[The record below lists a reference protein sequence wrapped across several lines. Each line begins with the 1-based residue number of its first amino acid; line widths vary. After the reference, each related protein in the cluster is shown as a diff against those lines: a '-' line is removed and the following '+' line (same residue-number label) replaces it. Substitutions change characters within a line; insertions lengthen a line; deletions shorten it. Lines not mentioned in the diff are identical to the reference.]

1 MCGWL
6 PSLTIDV
13 GSAMLLP
20 LLVTASLTQQPTTPF
35 DPATR
40 IKDAIAVVRPVAYRS
55 RQVDW
60 DALAEDMRRRTQ
72 GARDDIDML
81 PAWAAMANGLGDGHS
96 FVQPTSEAM
105 AGWRERHGDLR
116 LMPDAPPRPR
126 PSSPFMKRDGIA
138 SQAVAVSPDRD
149 AELITVTAVSG
160 FGDGAIAYGS
170 RLFSAVADAGPRT
183 CGYVLDL
190 RGNTGGNV
198 WPMLLG
204 LSSLLGDGPQGR
216 SEDADGL
223 VEDYAALKEGSAV
236 VLAEQGRGLTMMT
249 INNWRLIPSLAAA
262 PVALLLDDAT
272 ASSGEGVA
280 VAFAGRAFTRSFGVR
295 TYGVASSNEGYSLAD
310 GTNVVV
316 TTAMMM
322 DRDGRTYPDGIAPDQ
337 IVEDE
342 GQDPVDA
349 ARAWLALQP
358 ACT

>member
-1 MCGWL
+1 
-6 PSLTIDV
+6 
-13 GSAMLLP
+13 MLLP
-20 LLVTASLTQQPTTPF
+20 LLVTLSLTQQPTAPF
-35 DPATR
+35 DAATR
-40 IKDAIAVVRPVAYRS
+40 INDAIAVVRPVAYRS

-60 DALAEDMRRRTQ
+60 DALAEEMRHRVE

-81 PAWAAMANGLGDGHS
+81 PAWAALAHGLGDGHS
-96 FVQPTSEAM
+96 FVQPTPDAI
-105 AGWRERHGDLR
+105 AAWRERYGDR
-116 LMPDAPPRPR
+116 PLMPDAPPRPH
-126 PSSPFMKRDGIA
+126 PSSQFMKRAEIDARTLTLG
-138 SQAVAVSPDRD
+138 SNHD
-149 AELITVTAVSG
+149 AELITVPSVSG
-160 FGDGAIAYGS
+160 FGERAVTYAS
-170 RLFSAVADAGPRT
+170 RLFGAVADAGPRT

-198 WPMLLG
+198 WPMLIG
-204 LSSLLGDGPQGR
+204 LSGLLGDGPQGR

-249 INNWRLIPSLAAA
+249 IDNWRLIPSLAAA

-280 VAFAGRAFTRSFGVR
+280 VAFAGRAFTRSFGGR
-295 TYGVASSNEGYSLAD
+295 TYGVASSNEGYPLAD

-337 IVEDE
+337 IVEGE

-349 ARAWLALQP
+349 ARAWFALQP
-358 ACT
+358 ACR

>member
-1 MCGWL
+1 MF
-6 PSLTIDV
+6 
-13 GSAMLLP
+13 LP
-20 LLVTASLTQQPTTPF
+20 LLVTLSLTQQPAGPF
-35 DPATR
+35 DAATR
-40 IKDAIAVVRPVAYRS
+40 IEDAIAVVRPVAYRS

-60 DALAEDMRRRTQ
+60 DALAEDMRRRTE

-96 FVQPTSEAM
+96 FVQPTPEAM
-105 AGWRERHGDLR
+105 AGWRERHGDRR
-116 LMPDAPPRPR
+116 LTPDAPPRPR
-126 PSSPFMKRDGIA
+126 PSSTFMKREGIVTHT
-138 SQAVAVSPDRD
+138 VAINPDRD

-190 RGNTGGNV
+190 RGNTGGNI

-204 LSSLLGDGPQGR
+204 LSSLLGDGPRGR

-249 INNWRLIPSLAAA
+249 IRNWRLIPSLAAA

-280 VAFAGRAFTRSFGVR
+280 VAFAGRAFTRSFGAR

-322 DRDGRTYPDGIAPDQ
+322 DRDGRTYPDGLAPDQ
-337 IVEDE
+337 VIEGE

>member
-1 MCGWL
+1 
-6 PSLTIDV
+6 
-13 GSAMLLP
+13 MLLP
-20 LLVTASLTQQPTTPF
+20 LFAALSLTQQPSERF
-35 DPATR
+35 DAETR

-60 DALAEDMRRRTQ
+60 DALAEDMRNRAE

-81 PAWAAMANGLGDGHS
+81 PAWAALAHGLGDGHS
-96 FVQPTSEAM
+96 FVQPPPEAV
-105 AGWRERHGDLR
+105 AAWRERYGDR
-116 LMPDAPPRPR
+116 PLMPDAPPRPR
-126 PSSPFMKRDGIA
+126 PGSQFMKRAEIEA
-138 SQAVAVSPDRD
+138 RTLAVGPSHD
-149 AELITVTAVSG
+149 AELITVPSVSG
-160 FGDGAIAYGS
+160 FGEKAVAYAS
-170 RLFSAVADAGPRT
+170 RLFGAVADAGPRT

-204 LSSLLGDGPQGR
+204 LSGLLGDGPQGR

-223 VEDYAALKEGSAV
+223 IEDYATLKEGSAV

-249 INNWRLIPSLAAA
+249 IDNWRPIPSLAAS
-262 PVALLLDDAT
+262 PVAILLDDAT

-280 VAFAGRAFTRSFGVR
+280 VAFAGRASTRTFGAR
-295 TYGVASSNEGYSLAD
+295 TYGVASSNEGYPLAD

-322 DRDGRTYPDGIAPDQ
+322 DLNSRTYPDGIEPDQ
-337 IVEDE
+337 VIE
-342 GQDPVDA
+342 GDGEDPVNA

-358 ACT
+358 ACK

>member
-1 MCGWL
+1 
-6 PSLTIDV
+6 
-13 GSAMLLP
+13 MLLP
-20 LLVTASLTQQPTTPF
+20 LLVTLSLIQQPTAPF
-35 DPATR
+35 DTATR

-60 DALAEDMRRRTQ
+60 DVLAEDMRHHAE

-81 PAWAAMANGLGDGHS
+81 PAWAALARGLGDGHS
-96 FVQPTSEAM
+96 FVQPTPEAV
-105 AGWRERHGDLR
+105 AAWRERYGDR
-116 LMPDAPPRPR
+116 PLMPDAPPRPR
-126 PSSPFMKRDGIA
+126 PGSQFMKRAEIEA
-138 SQAVAVSPDRD
+138 HTLAVGPNHD
-149 AELITVTAVSG
+149 AELITVPSVSG
-160 FGDGAIAYGS
+160 FGENAVAYAS
-170 RLFSAVADAGPRT
+170 RLFGAVADSGPRT

-204 LSSLLGDGPQGR
+204 LSGLLGDGPQGR

-223 VEDYAALKEGSAV
+223 IEDYATLKEGSAV

-249 INNWRLIPSLAAA
+249 IDNWRPIPSLAVA

-280 VAFAGRAFTRSFGVR
+280 VAFAGRASTRTFGVR
-295 TYGVASSNEGYSLAD
+295 TYGVASSNEGYPLAD

-316 TTAMMM
+316 TTALMM

-337 IVEDE
+337 IVDDE

-349 ARAWLALQP
+349 ARAWLAIQP
-358 ACT
+358 ACR